1 MKYIAYLSVAMIG
14 AITLGGI
21 STANAQ
27 TSSRTDRPTKP
38 AVQLVQKKDAGRHML
53 NGHLGMKDRRKGY
66 KRHSDGYWYPSAAF
80 ADKDL
85 REKSTP

>member
-1 MKYIAYLSVAMIG
+1 MKNIAYLSVAMIG
-14 AITLGGI
+14 AIILGGI

-38 AVQLVQKKDAGRHML
+38 VAQLDKKKDAGRHML

-66 KRHSDGYWYPSAAF
+66 RRHSDGYWYPSAAF
-80 ADKDL
+80 ADKPL
-85 REKSTP
+85 REKPTS